1 MNKIELF
8 IKYDI
13 EKYNNEIIKFNYLI
27 IFYLIYYLFF
37 SKWFKNIF

>member
-37 SKWFKNIF
+37 SK